1 MELKEEEM
9 ELLLKNADAM
19 RIISTINSCV
29 CLKESEA
36 VSKGAAKSVR
46 RFEKAMGYLSTFGV
60 VAWNWELG
68 ERKFSLTARGRRLI
82 EYSTEK
88 EKKDA
93 LQKQRNGI

>member
-36 VSKGAAKSVR
+36 VSKGAAKSV
-46 RFEKAMGYLSTFGV
+46 EGV
-60 VAWNWELG
+60 QVKVA
-68 ERKFSLTARGRRLI
+68 
-82 EYSTEK
+82 
-88 EKKDA
+88 
-93 LQKQRNGI
+93 